1 MGNLNIEKQK
11 WKPFFKLLLQSKLPW
26 KWYILNLI
34 LALALNTA
42 AVKLPQV
49 AGDIMQGNIFNQQL
63 VMKYVVVT
71 IVLTILGSS
80 LGLFGTWVD
89 LNTDRNLE
97 KAVWRKIIRMPVP
110 FYASLNPS
118 SLTSR
123 VTSDA
128 ASVSYGLSGFFNS
141 INVIYTLVITL
152 ITVYHMS
159 HKMVIAMA
167 VLIPWV
173 LIVTILP
180 GRFICRASN
189 MIQSTYSIFT
199 NYITER
205 LNNLQLIKSSAA
217 EDFEVE
223 QGIKVA
229 KEQYNAEIY
238 SAKISLI
245 SEPFTYSIEAFC
257 KALVLIYG
265 GILIS
270 QKQLQMGQLIAMF
283 MYVDTIT
290 ISVIS
295 CISCYQSLKE
305 AQGSTQKIS
314 EIIQSESEKVER
326 KCSLTLHHEDIKFHE
341 VSFRYK
347 QKNIFTNLNFTIPK
361 LKVTAIVGPSGSG
374 KTTILNMLER
384 FYIPETGQVKYGDI
398 PMEDI
403 NLDEWRNA
411 IGYVPQN
418 SPLLSGTIWDNIVY
432 GVNHNVEE
440 EEVIHAAK
448 LANAYDFIQALPKG
462 FHTDIGEH
470 GSKLSG
476 GERQRIA
483 IARTVLKNPD
493 YLLLDEATCSLDA
506 KNEQEVQIALNC
518 LMKGRTTI
526 IVAHNLKTVV
536 NADNIIVLDQ
546 GEIKAIGQHDMLYKE
561 CKLYRRYFDLQFN

>member
-1 MGNLNIEKQK
+1 
-11 WKPFFKLLLQSKLPW
+11 
-26 KWYILNLI
+26 
-34 LALALNTA
+34 
-42 AVKLPQV
+42 
-49 AGDIMQGNIFNQQL
+49 
-63 VMKYVVVT
+63 
-71 IVLTILGSS
+71 
-80 LGLFGTWVD
+80 
-89 LNTDRNLE
+89 
-97 KAVWRKIIRMPVP
+97 MP
-110 FYASLNPS
+110 
-118 SLTSR
+118 
-123 VTSDA
+123 
-128 ASVSYGLSGFFNS
+128 
-141 INVIYTLVITL
+141 
-152 ITVYHMS
+152 
-159 HKMVIAMA
+159 
-167 VLIPWV
+167 
-173 LIVTILP
+173 
-180 GRFICRASN
+180 
-189 MIQSTYSIFT
+189 
-199 NYITER
+199 
-205 LNNLQLIKSSAA
+205 
-217 EDFEVE
+217 
-223 QGIKVA
+223 
-229 KEQYNAEIY
+229 
-238 SAKISLI
+238 
-245 SEPFTYSIEAFC
+245 
-257 KALVLIYG
+257 
-265 GILIS
+265 
-270 QKQLQMGQLIAMF
+270 
-283 MYVDTIT
+283 
-290 ISVIS
+290 
-295 CISCYQSLKE
+295 
-305 AQGSTQKIS
+305 
-314 EIIQSESEKVER
+314 
-326 KCSLTLHHEDIKFHE
+326 HEDIKFHE

-384 FYIPETGQVKYGDI
+384 FYIPETGLVKYGDI

-403 NLDEWRNA
+403 NLDEWRNV